1 MHELSQTFRALNDRI
16 GTSRSRPRRSA
27 SKVGRWVL
35 TALSS
40 KAVTREI
47 DLINEIDPQVTA
59 TADPVRLEQMLTN
72 LVDNA
77 IKFNRH
83 AGSVTIAAVES
94 QEKTSVSVTDTGEGI
109 LAGHLSRV
117 FERFYRA
124 DRGRTREVGGTG
136 LGLAIVKHLAELHGG
151 SAAVESEGLGKGS
164 KFSIHLPVGTA
175 VTNRGSASGPATGS
189 NHAQSTR
196 LAGIRVLVVDDD
208 VDTCTMLTFAIETN
222 SAANMCCA
230 PPLPDEA

>member
-1 MHELSQTFRALNDRI
+1 M
-16 GTSRSRPRRSA
+16 
-27 SKVGRWVL
+27 
-35 TALSS
+35 SS

-47 DLINEIDPQVTA
+47 DLINEIDPQVKA

-94 QEKTSVSVTDTGEGI
+94 EEKTSVSVTDTGEGI
-109 LAGHLSRV
+109 LAGHLPRV

-136 LGLAIVKHLAELHGG
+136 LGLAIVKHLARLHGG
-151 SAAVESEGLGKGS
+151 EVSVTSVPGQGTT
-164 KFSIHLPVGTA
+164 FTIQLPA
-175 VTNRGSASGPATGS
+175 
-189 NHAQSTR
+189 
-196 LAGIRVLVVDDD
+196 
-208 VDTCTMLTFAIETN
+208 
-222 SAANMCCA
+222 
-230 PPLPDEA
+230 